1 MIFYDFIVNS
11 MGGIS
16 SPEPVAFIWKPE
28 IMQMYFA
35 HSYQHYFEEAGFKLV
50 ETEPCVHESGK
61 HGYGL
66 IRAV

>member
-50 ETEPCVHESGK
+50 ETGSGDEIPPMELTMK
-61 HGYGL
+61 S
-66 IRAV
+66 